1 MEQSGGSSRAVRDGF
16 WRRRAA
22 PPTSSRSVA
31 RFVYG
36 DDRLRSRTYTRG
48 QGAVFGHSRPTV
60 DDIRDSKSAGAA
72 RRASRRRNRGL
83 LKSYT
88 GKTTLTGWPNM
99 SETERGW
106 RGAASQHEEWAHMV
120 VTVTRSR
127 REWEKPCWADQGTD
141 LAQAPLRSSF
151 LFFFIFFL
159 LFSNSKLNLFFMFEL

>member
-1 MEQSGGSSRAVRDGF
+1 MDFGDTEQHPRLPRARSELRVT
-16 WRRRAA
+16 RRAR
-22 PPTSSRSVA
+22 PRSLA

-60 DDIRDSKSAGAA
+60 DDIRGSKSAGATQ
-72 RRASRRRNRGL
+72 RASQRRNHGL

-106 RGAASQHEEWAHMV
+106 RGTTSQHEEWAHMV
-120 VTVTRSR
+120 VTVTRCG
-127 REWEKPCWADQGTD
+127 REWEKPCWADQGQIWPRRR
-141 LAQAPLRSSF
+141 LGVLFSFF
-151 LFFFIFFL
+151 LFS
-159 LFSNSKLNLFFMFEL
+159 FSYFQIPN